1 LLPYASHMFATQC
14 LLLHWTQ
21 LSLTN
26 PALSLTCMCVS
37 RTLQLVIEDL
47 RYVDTAVVLAFV
59 KARAD
64 SVIRDPNHYS
74 AHLG

>member
-1 LLPYASHMFATQC
+1 ML
-14 LLLHWTQ
+14 W
-21 LSLTN
+21 
-26 PALSLTCMCVS
+26 CVS
-37 RTLQLVIEDL
+37 RTSQLVIEDL

-64 SVIRDPNHYS
+64 SVIRDPNHFS

>member
-1 LLPYASHMFATQC
+1 MLCCF
-14 LLLHWTQ
+14 
-21 LSLTN
+21 
-26 PALSLTCMCVS
+26 S

>member
-1 LLPYASHMFATQC
+1 M
-14 LLLHWTQ
+14 
-21 LSLTN
+21 
-26 PALSLTCMCVS
+26 
-37 RTLQLVIEDL
+37 QLVIEDL

-64 SVIRDPNHYS
+64 SVIRDPNHFS